1 MRKMK
6 KYLSIILLMIGITG
20 CETRYITPNLP
31 DFELTVPSRPMLT
44 DDMYSNVRDLMTYGR
59 KLEIVIQGWED
70 FYGGLQERMDDMGT
84 R

>member
-6 KYLSIILLMIGITG
+6 KYLSIILLIIGITG

-31 DFELTVPSRPMLT
+31 DFELTVPSRPTLT
-44 DDMYSNVRDLMTYGR
+44 DDMESNVRYLMTYGR
-59 KLEIVIQGWED
+59 KLEIVIKGWED
-70 FYGGLQERMDDMGT
+70 FYRGVRNDMGT